1 MTFRNVVVTGAAGF
15 IGMHAA
21 EALCR
26 GGRRV
31 LGIDNLNAYYSP
43 ELKRDRLARLKAL
56 PNFEFAQADVADGA
70 ALNAAVGRFRPE
82 AFIHL
87 AAQAGVRHSLTH
99 PEAYVQGNLVGF
111 ANVLEACRQHKVG
124 HLVYASSSSVYGM
137 NKAMPFSARDNVDH
151 PMSLYAAT
159 KKANEVMAHCYS
171 HLYALPTTGLRFF
184 TVYGPWGRPDM
195 ALYKFTKAIL
205 AGETIELYNHGDMRR
220 DFTYVDDVTDALVRL
235 VDRPPAGQ
243 PFDSSGPD
251 PSMSPA
257 PFRIYN
263 VGNNK
268 PEPLL
273 RLVELLEQAL
283 GRRATRNLLPMQ
295 PGDVTETFA
304 DIEDLRREVGFE
316 PKTPIE
322 VGIPRFVEWYRMYHK
337 VR

>member
-1 MTFRNVVVTGAAGF
+1 
-15 IGMHAA
+15 
-21 EALCR
+21 
-26 GGRRV
+26 
-31 LGIDNLNAYYSP
+31 
-43 ELKRDRLARLKAL
+43 
-56 PNFEFAQADVADGA
+56 
-70 ALNAAVGRFRPE
+70 
-82 AFIHL
+82 
-87 AAQAGVRHSLTH
+87 
-99 PEAYVQGNLVGF
+99 
-111 ANVLEACRQHKVG
+111 
-124 HLVYASSSSVYGM
+124 
-137 NKAMPFSARDNVDH
+137 
-151 PMSLYAAT
+151 MSLYAAT

-205 AGETIELYNHGDMRR
+205 AGDTIELYNHGDMRR

-283 GRRATRNLLPMQ
+283 GRRATRKLLPMQ